1 MPIDIDAMIAGQ
13 KAYLESIEPVDV
25 PVAIGEKN
33 LIIRVPFLMP
43 EEFGILT
50 AVHPPRPGVAVD
62 LTLWFSLD
70 AVTKAMPNI
79 TLIDGDEVDALFR
92 LRDKEAAYVW
102 PEIYGALEPEDA
114 QNVRMAV
121 WALHIWEP
129 EQRRLSVLQKKTK
142 KGAHNG

>member
-1 MPIDIDAMIAGQ
+1 MIDIDAMIAGQ
-13 KAYLESIEPVDV
+13 KAYLESIQPVDV

-33 LIIRVPFLMP
+33 LTVRVPFLMP
-43 EEFGILT
+43 EEFGNRT
-50 AVHPPRPGVAVD
+50 ALHPPRPGVAVD

-79 TLIDGDEVDALFR
+79 TLIDGDEVDDLFR
-92 LRDKEAAYVW
+92 LRDKEAVYVW
-102 PEIYGALEPEDA
+102 PEIYRTLEPEDA

-129 EQRRLSVLQKKTK
+129 EQRRLTVLQKKE
-142 KGAHNG
+142 ADNG

>member
-1 MPIDIDAMIAGQ
+1 MIDIDAMIAGQ
-13 KAYLESIEPVDV
+13 KAYLESIQPVDV

-33 LIIRVPFLMP
+33 LTVRVPFLMP
-43 EEFGILT
+43 EEFGNLT
-50 AVHPPRPGVAVD
+50 SLHPPRPGVAVD

-79 TLIDGDEVDALFR
+79 TLIDGDEVDDLFR
-92 LRDKEAAYVW
+92 LRDKEAVYVW
-102 PEIYGALEPEDA
+102 PEIYRTLEPEDA

-129 EQRRLSVLQKKTK
+129 EQRRLSVLQKKE
-142 KGAHNG
+142 ADNG